1 MNSQSGRPNRN
12 PRKFSFGLG
21 SLVLLVTL
29 SAVCVAWWVDHNRV
43 DHNKA
48 PARGFDVAGPI
59 KVVFSYR
66 TTQDSSGFGRTIEG
80 VIGMD
85 FLDDQIT
92 LHTTNG
98 GVVIPKNNL
107 IKFEWFRE

>member
-48 PARGFDVAGPI
+48 PAQRFDVVGPLS
-59 KVVFSYR
+59 VVYAYR
-66 TTQDSSGFGRTIEG
+66 PRQQDSRELERTVGGI
-80 VIGMD
+80 IGCLLYTSD
-85 FLDDQIT
+85 AAD
-92 LHTTNG
+92 
-98 GVVIPKNNL
+98 
-107 IKFEWFRE
+107 E